1 MSCRQT
7 ACSRDQGG
15 GMSTIYIVEDHAL
28 MRDGL
33 KALLTGNGH
42 EVVGESANPGKA
54 LSEVVVLEP
63 DVLLLDLNLGE
74 GSGLELYER
83 LRRHRIHTRTVVLT
97 VEVLPHQVAEAH
109 RLGVEGFVLKG
120 DSSQELL
127 NTLERV
133 SRGHRSWAAQAQ
145 TALESPSSAR
155 RVDQLS
161 PRELQIVQL
170 VVRGMTSVAIGERL
184 FLSPKTVDT
193 YRSRL
198 MAKLGVGDVP
208 GLVRLAIR
216 EGVIGLDD
224 H

>member
-1 MSCRQT
+1 
-7 ACSRDQGG
+7 
-15 GMSTIYIVEDHAL
+15 MSTIYIVDDHAL

-42 EVVGESANPGKA
+42 EVVGESAS
-54 LSEVVVLEP
+54 LSEALPDIVRLEP
-63 DVLLLDLNLGE
+63 EVLLLDLNMGE
-74 GSGLELYER
+74 RSGLELHER
-83 LRRHRIHTRTVVLT
+83 LRRHKIRTRTVVLT
-97 VEVLPHQVAEAH
+97 VEVQSHQVVDAH

-127 NTLERV
+127 NTLEKV
-133 SRGHRSWAAQAQ
+133 TLGHRSWAAQAQ
-145 TALESPSSAR
+145 SVLESPSSRR